1 MEKQKDVYVYTCIYY
16 IDIYIYTESNTMK
29 NHMFQQKNI
38 RVETSVGLEKH
49 LRMFVTLRIC
59 KTGPS
64 QWMFDPTLGDNKNIH
79 RLTY

>member
-1 MEKQKDVYVYTCIYY
+1 
-16 IDIYIYTESNTMK
+16 MK